1 MSAQWVTLE
10 QEVDRWR
17 MLGRPVDLWWR
28 DDDAR
33 TSTPELARLLELARE
48 TGAPLALAVI
58 PEGARAEAFD
68 DMAPWVEVLQHG
80 ADHLNRGGGQGKK
93 TEFPL
98 LEPAEEAIRRLQEG
112 RRTLKQLFGECALAV
127 LAPPWNR
134 FAQDRVGD
142 VVRAGFTG
150 LSTFGPRQARR
161 PVPGLLQINT
171 HVDIIDWHAGR
182 AFVGEARALDMMAA
196 QLRAC
201 RLGQRDAGEPLG
213 LLTHHELHDRA
224 ACDFL
229 RRLFERSRKLAG
241 LRWRR
246 ASEIFA

>member
-1 MSAQWVTLE
+1 MSAHWLALE
-10 QEVDRWR
+10 QEVAQWR
-17 MLGRPVDLWWR
+17 DLGRPVDLWWR
-28 DDDAR
+28 DDDAC
-33 TSTPELARLLELARE
+33 TPSTELARLLGLARE
-48 TGAPLALAVI
+48 TGVPLALAVI
-58 PEGARAEAFD
+58 PMGARAEAFHG
-68 DMAPWVEVLQHG
+68 MAQHVEVLQHG
-80 ADHLNRGGGQGKK
+80 ADHLNRGGTQGKK
-93 TEFPL
+93 TEFSL
-98 LEPAEEAIRRLQEG
+98 SEPAEEAIQRLLEG
-112 RRTLKQLFGECALAV
+112 RWHLKQLFGERALAV

-142 VVRAGFTG
+142 LVRAGFTG
-150 LSTFGPRQARR
+150 LSTFQPRQARE
-161 PVPGLLQINT
+161 PAPGLLQINT

-182 AFVGEARALDMMAA
+182 AFVGETRALDMMTA

-201 RLGQRDAGEPLG
+201 RLGQCDAGEPMG